1 MRTQPHLLS
10 VLNLKN
16 KLIVV
21 ALGGNMIL
29 QPGQKG
35 SFKEQMENMQKA
47 AVVIADLV
55 EQDFQVVLTSGNG
68 PQVGN
73 ILAQQNYEDA
83 PPMPLYVCGA
93 MSQGQIGYMIN
104 QTVQNELRK
113 RGKDITVTT
122 ICTRVV
128 VDENDPAFENPTKPI
143 GRFYTE
149 KQAEEFNARGTGP
162 YLDDAGR
169 GYRLFVAS
177 PIPLEI
183 VEKQEILAIAE
194 KGGIVYS
201 VGGGGIPVTRNLSGE
216 LCGAVAVIDKD
227 RASAVLASQI
237 GAKTLMILTD
247 VSNAYLNYNTEE
259 QESIGEISLALAMQ
273 YHNDGHFIKGSMG
286 PKMEAGISF
295 VKETQGVTIIT
306 NPENAIAAIQG
317 ESGTTIVA

>member
-1 MRTQPHLLS
+1 
-10 VLNLKN
+10 
-16 KLIVV
+16 
-21 ALGGNMIL
+21 MIL
-29 QPGQKG
+29 KRGQKG
-35 SFKEQMENMQKA
+35 SFEEQMDNMKEA
-47 AVVIADLV
+47 ANVIADLV
-55 EQDFQVVLTSGNG
+55 DLGFQVVLTSGNG

-73 ILAQQNYEDA
+73 ILAQQSYEDA

-104 QTVQNELRK
+104 QTVQNELQR
-113 RGKDITVTT
+113 RGKAIIVTT
-122 ICTRVV
+122 ISTRVV
-128 VDENDPAFENPTKPI
+128 VDGKDPAFENPTKPI
-143 GRFYTE
+143 GRFYT
-149 KQAEEFNARGTGP
+149 KDQAEEFNNQGHGP

-177 PIPLEI
+177 PKPLEI

-194 KGGIVYS
+194 RGGIVYS
-201 VGGGGIPVTRNLSGE
+201 VGGGGIPVIRTPEGE
-216 LCGAVAVIDKD
+216 LRGSIAVIDKD

-247 VSNAYLNYNTEE
+247 VSNAYLNYNTDT

-273 YHNDGHFIKGSMG
+273 YHDDGHFIKGSMG

-295 VKETQGVTIIT
+295 VKETQGVTLIT

-317 ESGTTIVA
+317 ESGTKIIP

>member
-1 MRTQPHLLS
+1 M
-10 VLNLKN
+10 KD
-16 KLIVV
+16 KLIVI

-29 QPGQKG
+29 KRGQKG
-35 SFKEQMENMQKA
+35 SFEEQMDNMKEA
-47 AVVIADLV
+47 ANVIADLV
-55 EQDFQVVLTSGNG
+55 DLGFQVVLTSGNG

-73 ILAQQNYEDA
+73 ILAQQSYEDA

-104 QTVQNELRK
+104 QTVQNELQR
-113 RGKDITVTT
+113 RGKAIIVTT
-122 ICTRVV
+122 ISTRVV
-128 VDENDPAFENPTKPI
+128 VDGKDPAFENPTKPI
-143 GRFYTE
+143 GRFYT
-149 KQAEEFNARGTGP
+149 KDQAEEFNNQGHGP

-177 PIPLEI
+177 PKPLEI

-194 KGGIVYS
+194 RGGIVYS
-201 VGGGGIPVTRNLSGE
+201 VGGGGIPVIRTPEGE
-216 LCGAVAVIDKD
+216 LRGSIAVIDKD

-247 VSNAYLNYNTEE
+247 VSNAYLNYNTDT

-273 YHNDGHFIKGSMG
+273 YHDDGHFIKGSMG

-295 VKETQGVTIIT
+295 VKETQGVTLIT

-317 ESGTTIVA
+317 ESGTKIIP

>member
-1 MRTQPHLLS
+1 
-10 VLNLKN
+10 
-16 KLIVV
+16 
-21 ALGGNMIL
+21 MIL
-29 QPGQKG
+29 QRGQKG
-35 SFKEQMENMQKA
+35 SFEEQMDNMGKA
-47 AVVIADLV
+47 AIVIADLV
-55 EQDFQVVLTSGNG
+55 EQGFQVVLTSGNG

-93 MSQGQIGYMIN
+93 MSQGQIGYMISL
-104 QTVQNELRK
+104 TVQNELKK
-113 RGKDITVTT
+113 RGKDVIVTT
-122 ICTRVV
+122 ISTRVV

-143 GRFYTE
+143 GRFYSS
-149 KQAEEFNARGTGP
+149 KQADMFNEQNRGP

-183 VEKQEILAIAE
+183 VEKREILAIAE
-194 KGGIVYS
+194 KGGIVYC
-201 VGGGGIPVTRNLSGE
+201 VGGGGIPVIRKTDGE
-216 LCGAVAVIDKD
+216 LQGAMAVIDKD

-247 VSNAYLNYNTEE
+247 VPNAYLNYNTES
-259 QESIGEISLALAMQ
+259 QESIGEIGLALAMQ
-273 YHNDGHFIKGSMG
+273 HNDEGHFIKGSMG

-317 ESGTTIVA
+317 KSGTKIVP